1 MRDKLCLSNMIIN
14 SLTLHMSLMKGL
26 CKNNKKLKEINDAKK
41 KKKIPVIESSLST
54 DNSAPLSGETVLLDS
69 GSVSYTIQLS
79 QTEMSIK
86 CIK

>member
-41 KKKIPVIESSLST
+41 KKKFLLLK
-54 DNSAPLSGETVLLDS
+54 APYLL
-69 GSVSYTIQLS
+69 TILHPYQVKLY
-79 QTEMSIK
+79 
-86 CIK
+86 C